1 MLREAALA
9 AAGVVVLTIAP
20 ALAGP
25 MTVLSGEVHDAASG
39 TPLPGANLTYAG
51 LKGANL
57 LRANLRDAGLSGA
70 NLDDVI
76 LADFCG
82 ALNVPERYLKD

>member
-1 MLREAALA
+1 
-9 AAGVVVLTIAP
+9 
-20 ALAGP
+20 
-25 MTVLSGEVHDAASG
+25 
-39 TPLPGANLTYAG
+39 
-51 LKGANL
+51 

-76 LADFCG
+76 LTDFSG